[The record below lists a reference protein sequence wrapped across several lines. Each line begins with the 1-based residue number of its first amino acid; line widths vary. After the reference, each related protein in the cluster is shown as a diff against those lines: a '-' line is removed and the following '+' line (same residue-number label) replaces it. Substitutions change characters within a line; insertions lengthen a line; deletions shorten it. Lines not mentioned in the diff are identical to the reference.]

1 MSFQQITTIDQVPA
15 GTMKGFELNG
25 KSVLV
30 SNIGGRFYAIKGKC
44 THLGGIL
51 ANGKLDGNVVTCPRH
66 GSKFDV
72 TTGKNL
78 SGPAVGVF
86 KVFSLLSIKVADE
99 TVFPVKVEGNNLL
112 VDVEP

>member
-66 GSKFDV
+66 GSRFDV

-86 KVFSLLSIKVADE
+86 KIYSLLTIKVADE
-99 TVFPVKVEGNNLL
+99 PVYPVKVEGNNLL